1 MSLVAPKALIHIVG
15 LLLMT
20 VLPYGCS
27 DANRI
32 GSLPEAVAQ
41 HPAHLSTI
49 DRIQPFVQADVIY
62 LGETHDSVA
71 DHEAQ
76 LQIIQALYSQK
87 ADLAIAFE
95 MFQHPFQS
103 VLDEYI
109 DGTIDE
115 ATLRETTEYDER
127 WGFSWEYYAPIL
139 RFAQEHQLPLLAL
152 NAPSEIVRKVARQGL
167 NSLDESEQQLIPPL
181 SEIRTD
187 NEEYRDYVGAV
198 FGHAHHSGH
207 PGMNLDN
214 FFAAQVVW
222 DETMADRVATFLSDS
237 PDYQIVVLAG
247 QGHVIYGYGI
257 PDRVARRLGDSVV
270 QHKVLLNPNPGFI
283 EEGEGAIADSFWFS
297 EEQPA
302 P

>member
-1 MSLVAPKALIHIVG
+1 MNLITPKTLIQIVG

-27 DANRI
+27 DTNRI
-32 GSLPEAVAQ
+32 FSLPGVVAQ
-41 HPAHLSTI
+41 GPAELSTV
-49 DRIQPFVQADVIY
+49 DRIQPFAQADVIY
-62 LGETHDSVA
+62 LGETHDSIA

-76 LQIIQALYSQK
+76 LQIIQALHSQN
-87 ADLAIAFE
+87 ANLAIAFE

-103 VLDEYI
+103 VLDEYVN
-109 DGTIDE
+109 GTIDE
-115 ATLRETTEYDER
+115 QTLQEKTEYDER
-127 WGFSWEYYAPIL
+127 WGFPWEYYAPIL
-139 RFAQEHQLPLLAL
+139 RFAREHQLPLLAL

-167 NSLDESEQQLIPPL
+167 DSLDESEQELIPPL

-187 NEEYRDYVGAV
+187 NESYRAYVGAV
-198 FGHAHHSGH
+198 FGHAHHSAH
-207 PGMNLDN
+207 SGMNLDN

-222 DETMADRVATFLSDS
+222 DETMADRIATFLSNS
-237 PDYQIVVLAG
+237 PDYQVVVLAG

-257 PDRVARRLGDSVV
+257 PDRVARRLGDSIV
-270 QHKVLLNPNPGFI
+270 QHKVLLNPSPGFV